1 MNTEVQ
7 CDGKNTS
14 QTLTKVTA
22 HQNVISNY
30 SFKKKGNM
38 IMFKISYVSY

>member
-22 HQNVISNY
+22 HRNVISNY
-30 SFKKKGNM
+30 SLEEEKK
-38 IMFKISYVSY
+38 